1 MGPMVEATMHGW
13 TLFLTVFG
21 LIFVAELPDK
31 TALAALVLATRHR
44 AVPVLIGAGL
54 ALAVQSLVAVTAG
67 QLFSLLPH
75 RPVQV
80 AASLLFLVSAVVM
93 WRRKEETEDDIADG
107 RASAGFWSTTGLV
120 FTIVFIAE
128 WGDLT
133 QLATA
138 AMAAEYRA
146 PVIVFTSSTLA
157 LWAVAAIAVFVG
169 NRAGKLLDPH
179 LTQRVAAVLFAL
191 VGAALLVHALQA

>member
-1 MGPMVEATMHGW
+1 MHGW
-13 TLFLTVFG
+13 TLFFTVFG
-21 LIFVAELPDK
+21 LIFAAELPDK

-44 AVPVLIGAGL
+44 PFPVFLGAGA
-54 ALAVQSLVAVTAG
+54 ALAVQSLVAVVAG
-67 QLFSLLPH
+67 HLFSLLPH

-80 AASLLFLVSAVVM
+80 AAGLLFLVSAVVM
-93 WRRKEETEDDIADG
+93 WVRKEESEEELEGD
-107 RASAGFWSTTGLV
+107 RPSAGFWATTGLV

-138 AMAAEYRA
+138 ALAAQYRA
-146 PVIVFTSSTLA
+146 PTIVFASATLA
-157 LWAVAAIAVFVG
+157 LWAVTAIAVFVG
-169 NRAGKLLDPH
+169 NHAGKFLDPH

-191 VGAALLVHALQA
+191 VGAALLVHAVHPL

>member
-1 MGPMVEATMHGW
+1 MHGW

-179 LTQRVAAVLFAL
+179 LTQRVAAVLFGL

>member
-1 MGPMVEATMHGW
+1 MHGW

>member
-1 MGPMVEATMHGW
+1 MRPMVEAMHGW

-44 AVPVLIGAGL
+44 PFPVLLGAGL

-75 RPVQV
+75 RPVQM
-80 AASLLFLVSAVVM
+80 AAALLFLVSAVVM
-93 WRRKEETEDDIADG
+93 WRRQEENEDDVADG
-107 RASAGFWSTTGLV
+107 RASPRFWSTAWLV
-120 FTIVFIAE
+120 FMVVFVAE

-179 LTQRVAAVLFAL
+179 VTQRVAAVLFGL
-191 VGAALLVHALQA
+191 VGVALLAHAI